1 MLKQAAPELHWRSDS
16 PGSRVMSEANPA
28 RSAEG
33 RQMFENLRRAVR
45 LSARLSE
52 IGFDDL
58 AALRAAFSELIG
70 SPLDDRF
77 MIIPPFST
85 DCGLNTTIGSNVFIN
100 QGCHFMD
107 LGGIRI
113 GDDVMIG
120 PKVNLVSAGHPTDP
134 RERRNG
140 IVKRPIVIGN
150 NVWIGAAATILP
162 GVTIGDN
169 AVVAAGAVV
178 SRDVPAS
185 TIAAGVPARVLKR
198 L

>member
-1 MLKQAAPELHWRSDS
+1 MT
-16 PGSRVMSEANPA
+16 NPA

-33 RQMFENLRRAVR
+33 RARFENVQRAVR

-58 AALRAAFSELIG
+58 AGLKAQFEELIG
-70 SPLDDRF
+70 KPVGERF
-77 MIIPPFST
+77 MVIPPFST
-85 DCGLNTTIGSNVFIN
+85 DCGLNISVGHNVFIN

-107 LGGIRI
+107 MGGLTI

-120 PKVNLVSAGHPTDP
+120 PKVTIVTAGHPVSPT
-134 RERRNG
+134 ERRNG
-140 IVKRPIVIGN
+140 ITMSPVVIGN

-162 GVTIGDN
+162 GVTIGDG

-178 SRDVPAS
+178 SRNVPAN
-185 TIAAGVPARVLKR
+185 TMAAGVPARVIKSL
-198 L
+198 

>member
-1 MLKQAAPELHWRSDS
+1 MT
-16 PGSRVMSEANPA
+16 NPA

-33 RQMFENLRRAVR
+33 RVRFENVQRAVR
-45 LSARLSE
+45 LSARLSD

-58 AALRAAFSELIG
+58 DGLRAGFSELIG
-70 SPLDDRF
+70 KPVDERF

-85 DCGLNTTIGSNVFIN
+85 DCGLNITVGSNVFIN

-107 LGGIRI
+107 MGGICI

-120 PKVNLVSAGHPTDP
+120 PKVNLVSAGHPVAP
-134 RERRNG
+134 AERRSG
-140 IVKRPIVIGN
+140 IVAKPISIGN

-169 AVVAAGAVV
+169 AVIAAGAVV
-178 SRDVPAS
+178 SRNVPAN
-185 TIAAGVPARVLKR
+185 TLAAGVPARVLKQ

>member
-1 MLKQAAPELHWRSDS
+1 
-16 PGSRVMSEANPA
+16 MSEANPA
-28 RSAEG
+28 RSSEG
-33 RQMFENLRRAVR
+33 RQMFENLKRAVR
-45 LSARLSE
+45 LSARLSD

-58 AALRAAFSELIG
+58 DGLCTAFSELIG
-70 SPLDDRF
+70 KPVGERF

-85 DCGLNTTIGSNVFIN
+85 DCGLNITVGNNVFIN

-107 LGGIRI
+107 MGGISI

-134 RERRNG
+134 TQRRNG
-140 IVKRPIVIGN
+140 IVKKPIVIGN

-169 AVVAAGAVV
+169 AVIAAGAVV

-185 TIAAGVPARVLKR
+185 TVAAGVPARVLKR

>member
-1 MLKQAAPELHWRSDS
+1 MT
-16 PGSRVMSEANPA
+16 NPA

-33 RQMFENLRRAVR
+33 RVRFENVQRAVR
-45 LSARLSE
+45 LSARLSD

-58 AALRAAFSELIG
+58 DGLCAAFSELIG
-70 SPLDDRF
+70 KPVDGRF
-77 MIIPPFST
+77 MLIPPFST
-85 DCGLNTTIGSNVFIN
+85 DCGRNITVGRNVFIN

-107 LGGIRI
+107 MGGIAI

-120 PKVNLVSAGHPTDP
+120 PKVNLVSSGHPVSP
-134 RERRNG
+134 SERRNG
-140 IVKRPIVIGN
+140 IVAKPITIGN

-169 AVVAAGAVV
+169 AVIAAGAVV
-178 SRDVPAS
+178 SRNVPAH
-185 TIAAGVPARVLKR
+185 TLAAGVPARVLKQ

>member
-1 MLKQAAPELHWRSDS
+1 
-16 PGSRVMSEANPA
+16 
-28 RSAEG
+28 
-33 RQMFENLRRAVR
+33 MFENLQRAVR

-58 AALRAAFSELIG
+58 NGLRDAFSELIG
-70 SPLDDRF
+70 RPVGERF

-85 DCGLNTTIGSNVFIN
+85 DCGLNISIGTNVFIN

-107 LGGIRI
+107 MGGITI

-134 RERRNG
+134 AQRRNG
-140 IVKRPIVIGN
+140 IVAKPILIGN

-162 GVTIGDN
+162 VVTIGDN
-169 AVVAAGAVV
+169 AVIAAGAVV
-178 SRDVPAS
+178 SRDVPAN
-185 TIAAGVPARVLKR
+185 TMAAGVPARVLKH

>member
-1 MLKQAAPELHWRSDS
+1 MT
-16 PGSRVMSEANPA
+16 EANPA

-58 AALRAAFSELIG
+58 EGLRAAFSELIG
-70 SPLDDRF
+70 KPLDKRF
-77 MIIPPFST
+77 MLIPPFST

-107 LGGIRI
+107 MGGISI

-134 RERRNG
+134 CERRNG
-140 IVKRPIVIGN
+140 IVKKPITIGN

-178 SRDVPAS
+178 SRDVPAN

>member
-1 MLKQAAPELHWRSDS
+1 MPLPQKSQTATRSKRS
-16 PGSRVMSEANPA
+16 P
-28 RSAEG
+28 RSSWSSC
-33 RQMFENLRRAVR
+33 R
-45 LSARLSE
+45 
-52 IGFDDL
+52 
-58 AALRAAFSELIG
+58 
-70 SPLDDRF
+70 
-77 MIIPPFST
+77 
-85 DCGLNTTIGSNVFIN
+85 SN
-100 QGCHFMD
+100 
-107 LGGIRI
+107 
-113 GDDVMIG
+113 
-120 PKVNLVSAGHPTDP
+120 P

>member
-1 MLKQAAPELHWRSDS
+1 M
-16 PGSRVMSEANPA
+16 GNPA

-33 RQMFENLRRAVR
+33 RARFENVQRAVR
-45 LSARLSE
+45 LSARLGD

-58 AALRAAFSELIG
+58 DGLRRAFSELIG
-70 SPLDDRF
+70 QPLDDRF
-77 MIIPPFST
+77 MLIPPFST
-85 DCGLNTTIGSNVFIN
+85 DCGLNITIGSNVFIN

-107 LGGIRI
+107 MGGISI

-120 PKVNLVSAGHPTDP
+120 PKVNLVSAGHPVAP
-134 RERRNG
+134 SERRKS
-140 IVKRPIVIGN
+140 IVAKPIVIGN

-169 AVVAAGAVV
+169 AVIAAGAVV
-178 SRDVPAS
+178 SRDVPAD
-185 TIAAGVPARVLKR
+185 TLAAGVPARILKH

>member
-1 MLKQAAPELHWRSDS
+1 MT
-16 PGSRVMSEANPA
+16 NPA

-33 RQMFENLRRAVR
+33 RARFENVQRAVR

-58 AALRAAFSELIG
+58 SGLTAAFSELIG
-70 SPLDDRF
+70 KPVGERF
-77 MIIPPFST
+77 MVIPPFST
-85 DCGLNTTIGSNVFIN
+85 DCGLNITVGNNVFIN

-107 LGGIRI
+107 MGGLTI

-120 PKVNLVSAGHPTDP
+120 PKVTLVTAGHPVSP
-134 RERRNG
+134 AERRQG
-140 IVKRPIVIGN
+140 IVMKPIVIGN

-162 GVTIGDN
+162 GVTIGDG

-178 SRDVPAS
+178 SRDVPAN
-185 TIAAGVPARVLKR
+185 TMAAGVPARVLKQ

>member
-1 MLKQAAPELHWRSDS
+1 M
-16 PGSRVMSEANPA
+16 MTNPA

-33 RQMFENLRRAVR
+33 RARFENVQRAVR
-45 LSARLSE
+45 LSARLGE

-58 AALRAAFSELIG
+58 DALVAAFSELIG
-70 SPLDDRF
+70 KPVGERF
-77 MIIPPFST
+77 MVIPPFST
-85 DCGLNTTIGSNVFIN
+85 DCGLNISIGRNVFIN
-100 QGCHFMD
+100 QGCHFSD
-107 LGGIRI
+107 LGGITI

-120 PKVNLVSAGHPTDP
+120 PKVNLISAGHPVDP
-134 RERRNG
+134 VERRNG
-140 IVKRPIVIGN
+140 IVAKPITIGN

-178 SRDVPAS
+178 SRSVAAS
-185 TIAAGVPARVLKR
+185 TLVAGVPARVLKR

>member
-1 MLKQAAPELHWRSDS
+1 
-16 PGSRVMSEANPA
+16 MSEANPA

-33 RQMFENLRRAVR
+33 RRMFENLKRAVR
-45 LSARLSE
+45 LSARLSD

-58 AALRAAFSELIG
+58 EGLRTAFSELIG
-70 SPLDDRF
+70 SPVGERF

-85 DCGLNTTIGSNVFIN
+85 DCGLNTTVGTNVFIN

-107 LGGIRI
+107 LGGITI

-134 RERRNG
+134 AQRRSG
-140 IVKRPIVIGN
+140 IVKEPIVIGN

-162 GVTIGDN
+162 GVNIGDN
-169 AVVAAGAVV
+169 AVIAAGAVV
-178 SRDVPAS
+178 SRDVPAN
-185 TIAAGVPARVLKR
+185 TVAAGVPARVLKR